1 MSKTNLQL
9 LKSLADEEQEL
20 YLNVCRARIRQLN
33 EVKVNLYTHIY
44 HYYIIITIFML

>member
-33 EVKVNLYTHIY
+33 EVKVNLYTHISLL
-44 HYYIIITIFML
+44 YYYNYLYVI